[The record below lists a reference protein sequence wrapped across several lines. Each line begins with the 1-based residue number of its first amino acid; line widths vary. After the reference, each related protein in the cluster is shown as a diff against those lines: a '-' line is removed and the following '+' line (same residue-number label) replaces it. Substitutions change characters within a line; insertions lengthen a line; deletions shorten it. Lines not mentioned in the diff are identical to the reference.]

1 MEEKEKIL
9 ERKLNKLELV
19 QNNRNMEYGMGKY
32 TRKLKTNKQTSK
44 NYIGWWSRECKRWG
58 KWNSRQK
65 LKNVSRNKRKT

>member
-32 TRKLKTNKQTSK
+32 TRKLKTNKQT
-44 NYIGWWSRECKRWG
+44 
-58 KWNSRQK
+58 
-65 LKNVSRNKRKT
+65 KTTLVGGAGNAKGGEKGTVGRS